1 MEATELLVHS
11 CRNMKWLLLLLLF
24 GCSAS
29 QQIATSATAVR
40 EYAATIKD
48 KSAQIQAQ
56 STNEAITKSAIEIS
70 STTDKIILEVAD
82 IQSSIPNI
90 ADITP
95 WWATLLKWGFIT
107 VAIIAATFLLI
118 QSGALTAF
126 RLLIGWIPRKT
137 QTEAQI
143 AVNALDPQKD
153 DNVTTWI
160 AAKRASDP
168 LFNAAWL
175 KAKSE

>member
-1 MEATELLVHS
+1 
-11 CRNMKWLLLLLLF
+11 MKWLLLLLLF

-29 QQIATSATAVR
+29 QQIATSATAIR
-40 EYAATIKD
+40 EYASEIKERSVAIQKESTD
-48 KSAQIQAQ
+48 SFVLINAKS
-56 STNEAITKSAIEIS
+56 IS
-70 STTDKIILEVAD
+70 HITDKIIGEVGDVQKA
-82 IQSSIPNI
+82 IPKI

-95 WWATLLKWGFIT
+95 WWATLLKWGFVM
-107 VAIIAATFLLI
+107 VAVIAATFLLV

-143 AVNALDPQKD
+143 AINALDPQKD

>member
-1 MEATELLVHS
+1 
-11 CRNMKWLLLLLLF
+11 MKWLLLLLLF

-29 QQIATSATAVR
+29 QQIATSATAIR
-40 EYAATIKD
+40 EYASEIKER
-48 KSAQIQAQ
+48 SVEIQKE
-56 STNEAITKSAIEIS
+56 STNSFVLINAKSINNI
-70 STTDKIILEVAD
+70 TDKIIAEVGDVQKA
-82 IQSSIPNI
+82 IPNI

-95 WWATLLKWGFIT
+95 WWATLLKWGFVM
-107 VAIIAATFLLI
+107 VAVIAATFLLM

-126 RLLIGWIPRKT
+126 RLLIGWIPQKT
-137 QTEAQI
+137 QKEAHI
-143 AVNALDPQKD
+143 AINALDPQKD

>member
-1 MEATELLVHS
+1 MKWTILVLLV
-11 CRNMKWLLLLLLF
+11 

-29 QQIATSATAVR
+29 QQIATSATAIR
-40 EYAATIKD
+40 EYASSIKERSD
-48 KSAQIQAQ
+48 AIQKESQ
-56 STNEAITKSAIEIS
+56 DGFAIMNAKEIS
-70 STTDKIILEVAD
+70 KTTDKIIAEVGD
-82 IQSSIPNI
+82 IQESIPNI
-90 ADITP
+90 ADVTP
-95 WWATLLKWGFIT
+95 WWATLLKWGFIM
-107 VAIIAATFLLI
+107 VAVIAATFVLI

-126 RLLIGWIPRKT
+126 RVLIGWIPRRT
-137 QTEAQI
+137 QTEAQL
-143 AVNALDPQKD
+143 AHNALDPQKD